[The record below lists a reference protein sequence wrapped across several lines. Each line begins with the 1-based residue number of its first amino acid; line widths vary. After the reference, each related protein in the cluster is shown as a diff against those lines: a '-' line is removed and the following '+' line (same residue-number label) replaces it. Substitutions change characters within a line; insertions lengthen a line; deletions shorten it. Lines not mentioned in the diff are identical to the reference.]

1 MFELFL
7 LFFAIAVIAP
17 LVIKYT
23 TKPNYQKV
31 ADKTELLPNL
41 GIREDL
47 HLQKSVRNMEKALPR
62 EFKEKIKRRYL
73 SEHPKAT
80 DAYFEVV
87 FYELQRFF
95 IMCSLLNN
103 VPMFSK
109 KVDDIWHEMLMY
121 TKEYEKFSAELCG
134 EHIHHAPND
143 VVEPDPH
150 GRAWFD
156 LLYAK
161 LFTFTDFTPIAWGTF
176 FQNPL
181 HEGLLHELQTLST
194 EELGNRYFRPN
205 ADKETVHALL
215 TKIKVDL
222 NRISND
228 KDPYKGLKLS
238 PNSIDSAPIL
248 AGAMLYYSYHHF
260 DEYDMYMAKLNPAS
274 NYNSGNTTACGS
286 GCGNHRDDNGGND
299 SSCNSDS
306 GSSCGS
312 SCGSGCGS
320 S

>member
-23 TKPNYQKV
+23 TKPNYLKV
-31 ADKTELLPNL
+31 AERTELPPNL

-47 HLQKSVRNMEKALPR
+47 YLQKSVRNMERALPR

-80 DAYFEVV
+80 EAYFEVV
-87 FYELQRFF
+87 YYELQRFF

-121 TKEYEKFSAELCG
+121 TKEYEKFSTELCG

-181 HEGLLHELQTLST
+181 HQGLLHDLQTLST

-205 ADKETVHALL
+205 ADKETVDALL
-215 TKIKVDL
+215 TKIKVDV
-222 NRISND
+222 NRVSND

-274 NYNSGNTTACGS
+274 SYNSGNTTACGS
-286 GCGNHRDDNGGND
+286 GCGNHRDDNAGHD
-299 SSCNSDS
+299 SSCSSDS

>member
-1 MFELFL
+1 MLELFL

-31 ADKTELLPNL
+31 AEKTELPPNL

-80 DAYFEVV
+80 DAYFEVL

-121 TKEYEKFSAELCG
+121 TKEYEKFSTELCG

-161 LFTFTDFTPIAWGTF
+161 LFTFTDFTHIAWGTF

-181 HEGLLHELQTLST
+181 HQGLLHELQTLTT

-228 KDPYKGLKLS
+228 KDPYKALKLS

-248 AGAMLYYSYHHF
+248 AGAMLYYSYHHS

-299 SSCNSDS
+299 SSCSSDS